1 MNNLKLKLPS
11 KGAGLIAVV
20 MALLCCVTA
29 LGTVVFAVS
38 LAQTVELSANGSSAQ
53 LVMDFPQPAA
63 EEIASM
69 QISLVITPSSDSA
82 DIEFVPDSGLAA
94 KIVES
99 RYNSDTDVLTV
110 YLAGTKALF
119 SDTSPLTVGKIRIDG
134 SDVSAVVSVKEGSI
148 KFVRGSELMTPSG
161 DVVYPNSVTIST
173 GGTPTPPSSSST
185 SSVPSSKPSSSTT
198 SGSSASSSSSSSTS
212 SASSS
217 DTTKPNEPVIVPVE
231 PADTSSLADAVDRAG
246 GYKRGD
252 YTEDS
257 YGTLVE
263 ALNKAREVLSNT
275 GAAQSEVDEALL
287 VLENAIG
294 MLTTANNAPSGTG
307 GYSSDISSPSSN
319 SGDSSGSSG
328 SSSAV
333 SSETTTDNSSG
344 DIDSNEQTVSSEQYP
359 SDSSRAPDTSKS
371 DSSETEKSGNNAVI
385 WIIIVMAVLA
395 VTAAALIAALKLKK
409 K

>member
-38 LAQTVELSANGSSAQ
+38 SAQTVELSANGRVAQ
-53 LVMDFPQPAA
+53 LVMDFPQAAA

-119 SDTSPLTVGKIRIDG
+119 SDTLPLTVGEIRIGG

-148 KFVRGSELMTPSG
+148 KFVRGSELVTPSG

-173 GGTPTPPSSSST
+173 GGTPAPPSSSST

-198 SGSSASSSSSSSTS
+198 SSSSSSTS

-217 DTTKPNEPVIVPVE
+217 DATKPNEPVIVPVE

-294 MLTTANNAPSGTG
+294 MLTPANNAPSGTG

-333 SSETTTDNSSG
+333 SSETTTDNSSS

-359 SDSSRAPDTSKS
+359 SDSSRTPDTSKS

>member
-53 LVMDFPQPAA
+53 LVMDFPQAAA

>member
-38 LAQTVELSANGSSAQ
+38 SAQTVELSANGSAAQ
-53 LVMDFPQPAA
+53 LVMDFPQAAA

-119 SDTSPLTVGKIRIDG
+119 SNTLPLTVGKIRIDG

-148 KFVRGSELMTPSG
+148 KFVRGSELVTPSG

-198 SGSSASSSSSSSTS
+198 SSSSASSSSSSSAS

-333 SSETTTDNSSG
+333 SSETTTDNSSS

-359 SDSSRAPDTSKS
+359 SDSSRTPDTSKS

-385 WIIIVMAVLA
+385 WIIIVMAVLV

>member
-1 MNNLKLKLPS
+1 MYNLKLKLPS

-20 MALLCCVTA
+20 MTLLCCVTA

-38 LAQTVELSANGSSAQ
+38 SVQTVELSANGRVAQ
-53 LVMDFPQPAA
+53 LVMDFPQAAA

-119 SDTSPLTVGKIRIDG
+119 SDTSPLTVGEIRIGG
-134 SDVSAVVSVKEGSI
+134 SDVSAVVSVKEESI

-185 SSVPSSKPSSSTT
+185 SSIPSSKPSSSTT
-198 SGSSASSSSSSSTS
+198 SSSSSSTS
-212 SASSS
+212 SVSSS
-217 DTTKPNEPVIVPVE
+217 DETKPNEPVIVPVE

-263 ALNKAREVLSNT
+263 ALNKAKAVLSNT
-275 GAAQSEVDEALL
+275 AATQDDVDEVLL

-294 MLTTANNAPSGTG
+294 MLTPANNAPSGAD
-307 GYSSDISSPSSN
+307 GYSSSDISLPSS
-319 SGDSSGSSG
+319 GVDDSSGSSG
-328 SSSAV
+328 SSSAL

-359 SDSSRAPDTSKS
+359 SDNSRTPDTSKS
-371 DSSETEKSGNNAVI
+371 DNSETEKSGNNAVI
-385 WIIIVMAVLA
+385 WIIIVLAVLA

>member
-38 LAQTVELSANGSSAQ
+38 SAQTVELSANGSAAQ
-53 LVMDFPQPAA
+53 LVMDFPQAAA

-119 SDTSPLTVGKIRIDG
+119 SDTLPLTVGEIRIGG

-198 SGSSASSSSSSSTS
+198 SSSSSSTS

-217 DTTKPNEPVIVPVE
+217 DATKPNEPVIVPVE

-263 ALNKAREVLSNT
+263 ALNKAKAVLSNT
-275 GAAQSEVDEALL
+275 GAAQDEVDEALL

-294 MLTTANNAPSGTG
+294 MLTPANNAPSGTD
-307 GYSSDISSPSSN
+307 GYNSSDISSPSS
-319 SGDSSGSSG
+319 GVDDSSNSSG

-333 SSETTTDNSSG
+333 SSKTTTDNSSG

-359 SDSSRAPDTSKS
+359 SDSSRTPDTSKS